1 MVRVAI
7 NGFGRIGRHVL
18 HAGLFNK
25 NIEWVAINDLAD
37 AKTLAYLFKHDS
49 VFGNFDGSVDSK
61 DNLLII
67 NGKKILVLNEKDPSN
82 LPWKKLKVDIVVES
96 SGTLTSRETASV
108 HLSSGARKVLVS
120 CPCEGA
126 DITLVKGVNEEQYN
140 KKKHHILSNA
150 SCTTNALAP
159 IVKIINDSLG
169 IVHGFMITAHALTAD
184 QRLIDAPNKDL
195 RRGRSATLSIVPT
208 TTGAAKAVAEVIPAL
223 KDKLDGSSWRVPVAD
238 GSIVNL
244 SCVVKKSTSVNEIN
258 DLLRKASRNV
268 LKGILDVSD
277 EALVSHDIIGNSH
290 SCIVDA
296 LSTRVVDNRFISIA
310 AWYDNE
316 WGYACRIVDLLK
328 II

>member
-18 HAGLFNK
+18 HAGLQHK
-25 NIEWVAINDLAD
+25 EIEWVAINDLAD

-49 VFGNFDGSVDSK
+49 VFGAFEGAVDSK
-61 DNLLII
+61 NEVLII
-67 NGKKILVLNEKDPSN
+67 NGKKILVLNEKDPAH
-82 LPWKKLKVDIVVES
+82 LPWKKLKIDIVVES
-96 SGTLTSRETASV
+96 TGLLTSRETAAV
-108 HLSSGARKVLVS
+108 HLRSGARKVLVS
-120 CPCEGA
+120 CPCDKA
-126 DITLVKGVNEEQYN
+126 DITLVKGVNEELYN
-140 KKKHHILSNA
+140 KKKHHVISNA

-159 IVKIINDSLG
+159 IVKILHESFG
-169 IVHGFMITAHALTAD
+169 IIHGFMITAHALTAD

-195 RRGRSATLSIVPT
+195 RRGRSAMLSIVPT
-208 TTGAAKAVAEVIPAL
+208 TTGAAKTVAEIIPAL
-223 KDKLDGSSWRVPVAD
+223 KGKLDGSSWRVPVAD

-244 SCVVKKSTSVNEIN
+244 SCVVKKPTSVNEIN

-290 SCIVDA
+290 SCVIDA
-296 LSTRVVDNRFISIA
+296 LSTRVVDQKLISVS

-316 WGYACRIVDLLK
+316 WAYACRIIDVLK
-328 II
+328 ML